1 MDTNT
6 NMSKDIKALA
16 VVIVVLA
23 LVCIVGF
30 YLSQINQSDVNGDV
44 SDQSYANEDLISFA
58 GEVTLVDNGHI
69 SVLISNSLDQS
80 QVDEEATFTLYEGS
94 QIFSVLQDGSYTDA
108 LESDIKVGEFIV
120 VSYYPTEKIII
131 PAGRVEIY
139 NEDVGAEIEE

>member
-94 QIFSVLQDGSYTDA
+94 QILVFCKTGVILMPWNLT
-108 LESDIKVGEFIV
+108 
-120 VSYYPTEKIII
+120 
-131 PAGRVEIY
+131 
-139 NEDVGAEIEE
+139 